1 MDDDDRPQPAPS
13 GGYVPGDTPFLP
25 AAKRPWVQRIVPVAE
40 HVPGY
45 RGGTL
50 GHDALAGITVAALA
64 LPAAMAYGEL
74 AGLSPVIGLYT
85 LLLPAVA
92 YAFFGSSRQ
101 VIVGPEGAIAA
112 MVGAALIPMTPDP
125 EQRASLA
132 ALLAL
137 LVGAAYL
144 LALLARLG
152 WIADYLS
159 RPVLIGYL
167 NGVAVVMIIGQLGKL
182 LGLNIG
188 AETPPG
194 QLVEVIA
201 EIDQVSWPT
210 VLVGGVC
217 LALLLVARW
226 LAPKTPAAL
235 IVVVLAIITSAALG
249 LAGYGVAVVGDIPAG
264 LPGIELPDLRLRAI
278 LD

>member
-1 MDDDDRPQPAPS
+1 MDDELPKTGPAA
-13 GGYVPGDTPFLP
+13 GYGAGESPFRP
-25 AAKRPWVQRIVPVAE
+25 AAKRPWLHRIVPVAE

-45 RGGTL
+45 RGGAL
-50 GHDALAGITVAALA
+50 GRDALAGVTVAALA

-92 YAFFGSSRQ
+92 YAVFGSSRQ

-137 LVGAAYL
+137 LVGAVYL
-144 LALLARLG
+144 VALVARLG

-167 NGVAVVMIIGQLGKL
+167 HGVAVVMIIGQLGKL
-182 LGLNIG
+182 LGLSIT

-194 QLVEVIA
+194 QVVEVIA
-201 EIDQVSWPT
+201 DIDQVSWPT
-210 VLVGGVC
+210 LAVGAAC
-217 LALLLVARW
+217 LAMLLVA
-226 LAPKTPAAL
+226 
-235 IVVVLAIITSAALG
+235 
-249 LAGYGVAVVGDIPAG
+249 
-264 LPGIELPDLRLRAI
+264 
-278 LD
+278 